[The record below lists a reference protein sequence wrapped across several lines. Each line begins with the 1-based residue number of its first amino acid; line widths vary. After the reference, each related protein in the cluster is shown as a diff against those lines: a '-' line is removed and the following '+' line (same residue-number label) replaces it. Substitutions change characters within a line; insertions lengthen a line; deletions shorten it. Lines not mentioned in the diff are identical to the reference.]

1 MQTLRRLENPP
12 TQKLAT
18 SHLTVLIGRVLI
30 QEENF
35 GYVKKDQLLNLAE
48 YIIAWP
54 GKYSKK
60 EHSEAVKILIKY
72 GLGKLACPFEASALV
87 RNRIRKEIEKQL
99 DAKWI
104 ARCAR
109 CGRAIWSK
117 ESLRTGYGGICRRK
131 LGIKTSR
138 NTIKR

>member
-1 MQTLRRLENPP
+1 MQTLKGLENPP
-12 TQKLAT
+12 TEELAT
-18 SHLTVLIGRVLI
+18 SHLTVLIGRLKCS
-30 QEENF
+30 EENF

-54 GKYSKK
+54 GNYTKK
-60 EHSEAVKILIKY
+60 EHSEAVQILVNY
-72 GLGKLACPFEASALV
+72 GLGKLACPFEASALI
-87 RNRIRKEIEKQL
+87 RNRIRKEIQKQL

-104 ARCAR
+104 ARCAH

-131 LGIKTSR
+131 LGIKA
-138 NTIKR
+138 KEAD